1 MSQENT
7 LTKIKICWS
16 LYENGISQEAIPKQ
30 IGVHRATVYRWIK
43 GIKLKG
49 ILKFIRDFKEAKK
62 GRRRPNRTDAVT
74 KARIYRI
81 RDDNH
86 NCCGE
91 KIKYFLWEQY
101 HQTVSVSTIYRILNQ
116 KYQLTSKW
124 KKHCKRGH
132 VKKGEKPRESIQTD
146 TVDLGNIFAF
156 NAIDT
161 FTKEAIVVLKPA
173 LDAKAGREALKEQ
186 LRFFGHIDH
195 IQKDGGPEFK
205 AEWQAYAH
213 EHIGSIRT
221 AKPYKKN
228 EQAFIERFNGI
239 LRKEC
244 VGYPKYQP
252 ADIPKIQQQINE
264 YLDYYHNKRPH
275 LSLKMQTPK
284 QFAQSQTMS
293 HLT

>member
-16 LYENGISQEAIPKQ
+16 LYENNISQETIPKQ
-30 IGVHRATVYRWIK
+30 LGVHRATVYRWIK

-49 ILKFIRDFKEAKK
+49 IQKFIRDYKEAKK
-62 GRRRPNRTDAVT
+62 GRRQPRKTDPIT
-74 KARIYRI
+74 KYRIYKI
-81 RDDNH
+81 REDNH

-91 KIKYFLWEQY
+91 KIKYFLREEY
-101 HQTVSVSTIYRILNQ
+101 GKIVSVSTIYAILNQ
-116 KYQLTSKW
+116 KYQLKSKW
-124 KKHCKRGH
+124 KKYCKRGH

-161 FTKEAIVVLKPA
+161 FTKEAIVVLKSA
-173 LDAKAGREALKEQ
+173 LNAKAGREALQ
-186 LRFFGHIDH
+186 NHLQFFKTIDH
-195 IQKDGGPEFK
+195 IQRDGGPEFK
-205 AEWQAYAH
+205 AEWQEYAH
-213 EHIGSIRT
+213 KHISSIRT

-244 VGYPKYQP
+244 VGYTKYQIT
-252 ADIPKIQQQINE
+252 DLPKLQQHINE

-275 LSLKMQTPK
+275 LSLNMQTPK
-284 QFAQSQTMS
+284 QFAQLYTMS

>member
-1 MSQENT
+1 MPQENT

-16 LYENGISQEAIPKQ
+16 LYENGISQEKIPEQ

-49 ILKFIRDFKEAKK
+49 IQKFIRDFKEAKK
-62 GRRRPNRTDAVT
+62 GRRRPNKTDAIT
-74 KARIYRI
+74 KARIYKI

-91 KIKYFLWEQY
+91 KIQYFLKQEYGQV
-101 HQTVSVSTIYRILNQ
+101 VSVSTIYRILNQ
-116 KYQLTSKW
+116 KYQLKSKW
-124 KKHCKRGH
+124 KKYCKRGH
-132 VKKGEKPRESIQTD
+132 VKKGEKPRESVQTD

-161 FTKEAIVVLKPA
+161 FTKEATVILKPT
-173 LDAKAGREALKEQ
+173 LDAKAGRQALQEHIS
-186 LRFFGHIDH
+186 FFGKIDH
-195 IQKDGGPEFK
+195 IQRDGGPEFK
-205 AEWQAYAH
+205 AEWQTYAH

-244 VGYPKYQP
+244 VGYTKYQV
-252 ADIPKIQQQINE
+252 ADLPELQKHINE
-264 YLDYYHNKRPH
+264 YLNYYHNKRPH
-275 LSLKMQTPK
+275 LSLNMQTPK
-284 QFAQSQTMS
+284 QFAMS